1 MSVAL
6 SLLLGAAFVVW
17 SAPLML
23 DRLIR
28 LPVEPQTTLVTWV
41 VLVSSTFLTSVAALI
56 VLLLPGHGP
65 VRWILELAHRCWFAL
80 GHDPLPQL
88 DAIAGIFGIVLAAGA
103 VTRVS
108 WNVVRHVRRQR
119 SVYRQ
124 QVDLLRF
131 VAHPEPG
138 RYPTMW
144 LDHPEPMSYSI
155 AGAQAL
161 IVATRGL
168 GENLS
173 PRGVA
178 AVLEHERAHL
188 RGRHHQL
195 VGFAQ
200 SLAAAL
206 PWLPLTR
213 HAPGFI
219 RTCVELAADSAA
231 VRAHGADAVRSAL
244 VSMSRGAVPG
254 PALGM
259 ADESVKLR
267 LDRLDYSRGPGPLR
281 RTVGSGLAG
290 LTAVFL
296 PLAVSAV
303 LLGTAVAMSCA
314 LLV

>member
-6 SLLLGAAFVVW
+6 SLLLGAALVAW

-23 DRLIR
+23 DRLVVLR
-28 LPVEPQTTLVTWV
+28 VEPQTTLVTWV
-41 VLVSSTFLTSVAALI
+41 VLVGSTFLTSMAALV

-65 VRWILELAHRCWFAL
+65 VRWVLELAHRCWFAL
-80 GHDPLPQL
+80 RHDPLPQL
-88 DAIAGIFGIVLAAGA
+88 DELAGILGVALAAAA
-103 VTRVS
+103 VARVS
-108 WNVVRHVRRQR
+108 WNVARHLRRQR
-119 SVYRQ
+119 RVYRQ
-124 QVDLLRF
+124 HVDLLRI
-131 VAHPEPG
+131 VARLEPG

-144 LDHPEPMSYSI
+144 LDHSEPLSYSI
-155 AGAQAL
+155 AGAPAL

-206 PWLPLTR
+206 PWLPLAR
-213 HAPGFI
+213 HAPGFV
-219 RTCVELAADSAA
+219 RTCVELAADGTAM
-231 VRAHGADAVRSAL
+231 RAHGSDAVRSAL
-244 VSMSRGAVPG
+244 LSMSRGAVPG
-254 PALGM
+254 HALGM
-259 ADESVKLR
+259 ADEAVQLR
-267 LDRLDYSRGPGPLR
+267 LDRLDRSRDPGQLR

-290 LTAVFL
+290 LTAVVL
-296 PLAVSAV
+296 PLAVSTV
-303 LLGTAVAMSCA
+303 LLGTAVVMSCA
-314 LLV
+314 LLG